1 MAKATTDTCKSA
13 RWCLSDRQRHRSFI
27 QFLRRSSGRWM
38 RQSGRERARG
48 GVVLV
53 FPHYLKKNTADRQ
66 RKKDTQ
72 TLVRLWC
79 CTRIWQKQL
88 RDAAL
93 SIIPLVDRRAH
104 RRTHTHRHTNQ
115 GPDRCTMGGQCCC
128 VFLQIWPCVFVLW
141 LGLLIV
147 QARKLKMHLFP
158 QTSYLNVRDTQA
170 HTCSKLQTHSW
181 FFIYFFFFN
190 LSNSTISFDFRVLDS
205 SQYIVINL
213 QEDCL
218 QNAW

>member
-1 MAKATTDTCKSA
+1 MDLLCGFIILLIVEENWMAKATTDTCKSV

-27 QFLRRSSGRWM
+27 QFLRWSSGRWM

-104 RRTHTHRHTNQ
+104 IHT
-115 GPDRCTMGGQCCC
+115 
-128 VFLQIWPCVFVLW
+128 
-141 LGLLIV
+141 
-147 QARKLKMHLFP
+147 
-158 QTSYLNVRDTQA
+158 DTQTHKPRSWQMHHGGTVLLCFLTNMTVCVCVVVRFA
-170 HTCSKLQTHSW
+170 HRPGTQT
-181 FFIYFFFFN
+181 
-190 LSNSTISFDFRVLDS
+190 
-205 SQYIVINL
+205 
-213 QEDCL
+213 
-218 QNAW
+218 QNAPFPSNIIFEC